1 MNIVELFELKGSA
14 LHCNTLIHCTSSTF
28 LFFSHRY
35 KMYNYNKI
43 LPLMLSITR
52 KNVFQRTFDTGREK
66 KMINIVIR
74 FCYSLV
80 LLFIYDLKLE

>member
-1 MNIVELFELKGSA
+1 MNIVEFFELKVSA

-66 KMINIVIR
+66 KNDKHSDPFLLLTGTVI
-74 FCYSLV
+74 Y
-80 LLFIYDLKLE
+80 I